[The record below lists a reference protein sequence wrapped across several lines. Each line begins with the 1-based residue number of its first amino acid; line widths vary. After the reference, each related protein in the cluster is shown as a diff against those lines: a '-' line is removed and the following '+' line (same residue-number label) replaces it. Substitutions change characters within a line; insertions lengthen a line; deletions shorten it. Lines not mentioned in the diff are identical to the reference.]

1 MNENVWK
8 ISCSWILVS
17 STSMAGVANAA
28 CTPTPDCANIGYTET
43 SCDGDSLKCPFDIS
57 KLFCVPC
64 DSSFK
69 YDCSGA
75 NMTGGVGSS
84 CGGKYMSCS
93 CSGGVTFN
101 NGECPQICTVGMLYY
116 SDKSCSTKLD
126 DSKTAIGI
134 VVKDNEL
141 IVALNVP
148 DMMWAPDASID
159 VSEINNITSLTATKT
174 DYAGKANTLA
184 IVSTYPNNTISD
196 NVAIFCNS
204 YSTTG
209 TSAGDW
215 YLPAMGEL
223 YDHIFLNYATIAS
236 GWDKVGVIISDNC
249 FWSSSEYS
257 SYRSWRIKFSN
268 SDVYGTDKYN
278 EYSVACLH
286 AIN

>member
-1 MNENVWK
+1 MNKKVWK

-43 SCDGDSLKCPFDIS
+43 SCEGDSLKCPFDIS

-93 CSGGVTFN
+93 CSGGGTFN
-101 NGECPQICTVGMLYY
+101 NGECPQQANCTVGMIYY
-116 SDKSCSTKLD
+116 SDKSCSADLD
-126 DSKTAIGI
+126 TSKTVIGI

-141 IVALNVP
+141 IMGETTTRPWSKNT
-148 DMMWAPDASID
+148 ID
-159 VSEINNITSLTATKT
+159 VDGVTNYTSSSDAKT
-174 DYAGKANTLA
+174 DYNGKANTLA
-184 IVSTYPNNTISD
+184 IVSAHSGETASENA
-196 NVAIFCNS
+196 AIYCNS
-204 YSTTG
+204 YSTAG

-215 YLPAMGEL
+215 YLPALGEL
-223 YDHIFLNYATIAS
+223 YDYVYRNYTTLNTQVE
-236 GWDKVGVIISDNC
+236 KLN
-249 FWSSSEYS
+249 
-257 SYRSWRIKFSN
+257 
-268 SDVYGTDKYN
+268 
-278 EYSVACLH
+278 
-286 AIN
+286 